1 MKNKKPSVVVA
12 IMPTKMGM
20 SKERKKMKEE
30 DMMDDMDV
38 KAKGKKGGKR
48 GC

>member
-20 SKERKKMKEE
+20 SKEHKKMKEE
-30 DMMDDMDV
+30 DMEDMDV